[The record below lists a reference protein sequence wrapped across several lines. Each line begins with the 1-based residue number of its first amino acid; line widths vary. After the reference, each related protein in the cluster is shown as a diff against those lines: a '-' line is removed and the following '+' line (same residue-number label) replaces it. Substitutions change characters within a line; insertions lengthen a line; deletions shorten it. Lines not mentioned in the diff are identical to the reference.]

1 MEERQRHHATAKK
14 SQGPEGEGHG
24 NGHLEP
30 VSRILRSTPAKR
42 TTGGGAAGPRASWMV
57 SNRNGFLALFL
68 AASLVMTRP
77 DHAAFKRAFKKA
89 AKER

>member
-1 MEERQRHHATAKK
+1 MEERQRHHATAKNPK
-14 SQGPEGEGHG
+14 ARRVKDTETVISNQSQEFLLDRREG
-24 NGHLEP
+24 
-30 VSRILRSTPAKR
+30 RR
-42 TTGGGAAGPRASWMV
+42 GGGAAGPRASWMV